1 MNTQIPTPGGTLTL
15 ILLHSPTVCVCM
27 GFLKNGQPPEQET
40 YGGCDQPGITELR
53 AALVAG
59 RSVIVHDHHSGDMH
73 ARALWDE
80 HAQCLTLRAAGE
92 SADVLLDDTARTALV
107 DFLTDVLNAFP
118 ARPSAS
124 TPHHEAGM

>member
-1 MNTQIPTPGGTLTL
+1 MNTQIPTPDGTLTL
-15 ILLHSPTVCVCM
+15 ILLHTPTICVCM
-27 GFLKNGQPPEQET
+27 GFLKHGQSPEQET

-59 RSVIVHDHHSGDMH
+59 RSVIVHDHHSGEMH

-92 SADVLLDDTARTALV
+92 SADVLLDATARRTLV
-107 DFLTDVLNAFP
+107 DFLTVALQAFI

-124 TPHHEAGM
+124 TPLASDAP